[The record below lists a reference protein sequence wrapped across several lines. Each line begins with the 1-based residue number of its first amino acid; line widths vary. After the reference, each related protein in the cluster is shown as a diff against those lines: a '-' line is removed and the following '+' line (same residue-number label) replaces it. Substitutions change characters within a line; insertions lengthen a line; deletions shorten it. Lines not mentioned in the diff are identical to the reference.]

1 MGQEQ
6 GNAWCKC
13 QFPCTMGTPP
23 CAESDTLL
31 CLLVLWSLLHGP
43 RHCLLHTAPHPPGWR
58 LLSLACVQVRLV
70 ILYALRFEGDS
81 LRVRQMIDF
90 LGTLGIRER

>member
-13 QFPCTMGTPP
+13 QFPCTTMCRIGHT
-23 CAESDTLL
+23 
-31 CLLVLWSLLHGP
+31 LVLADFLVSVALPSPLL
-43 RHCLLHTAPHPPGWR
+43 ADVPHPPGWR
-58 LLSLACVQVRLV
+58 LLPLACVQVRLV

>member
-1 MGQEQ
+1 MCRIGH
-6 GNAWCKC
+6 
-13 QFPCTMGTPP
+13 
-23 CAESDTLL
+23 TLADAL
-31 CLLVLWSLLHGP
+31 VSVALPSPLLAA
-43 RHCLLHTAPHPPGWR
+43 HCPSSASPGWR